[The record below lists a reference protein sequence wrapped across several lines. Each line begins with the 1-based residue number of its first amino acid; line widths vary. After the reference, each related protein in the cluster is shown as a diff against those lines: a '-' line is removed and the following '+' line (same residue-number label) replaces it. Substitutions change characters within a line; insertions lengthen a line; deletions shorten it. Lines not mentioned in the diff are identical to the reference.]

1 MTNKR
6 NEEFENVLQDP
17 ELSPELGPDEVAVHT
32 AGLTHPDDL
41 ELERILA
48 EDWESVPDHQEE
60 AITPEEALNQ
70 FLYGEEDDASTE
82 ETAQEETEIQE
93 QFPEENQEPV
103 AEEEYEETEIEE
115 EVPANTAPLPKGRPK
130 MK

>member
-1 MTNKR
+1 MTKKR

-60 AITPEEALNQ
+60 AITPEEALKRYRKKPKFRNSS
-70 FLYGEEDDASTE
+70 LRKIRSLLLKKNMKKPRLKRKCLPTPRPCPRA
-82 ETAQEETEIQE
+82 
-93 QFPEENQEPV
+93 
-103 AEEEYEETEIEE
+103 
-115 EVPANTAPLPKGRPK
+115 VPR
-130 MK
+130 